1 MPSAGLWIAGMYL
14 VRDIGANKTS
24 IHRHIDTQTQTQTH
38 NFFKKNVN
46 DRKFSGMGTNP
57 REMPGHFYTRALS
70 GEVLNVFSALGLGV
84 GTRQDNN
91 LSIKSLSV
99 ENSLIKK

>member
-1 MPSAGLWIAGMYL
+1 MYL

-24 IHRHIDTQTQTQTH
+24 IHRHIDTHTQTH

-99 ENSLIKK
+99 ENSFFIKVIYKK